1 MEDKYLLNAKTSD
14 GYYVETSLLVMSTTL
29 GATFS
34 LTVNENG
41 VTLCGSTPDSK
52 IRMEIKIKNLEY
64 FQVDP
69 TIIGTQYDITCT
81 EKNIIIMNNKK
92 KDSVNFCILR
102 QSPETLNLIIKDSI
116 NMTTMSIDYDL
127 HLIETDIPL
136 KRPIDRKLENP
147 TVVAD
152 NGELTKSFKILTKSC
167 TYAEIQSQKEG
178 LRIIPKPL
186 MATMSNIKPIELGKW
201 NDDLPVDNT
210 VTVKMSMFKSSNK
223 LLTLSKKIRLYCTP
237 NGFYLSMFMVNGLGR
252 VVAQYLHTEPVAE
265 EPVVPAKPTKKNTST
280 VTKPTKKE
288 DKRTTTTKNKK

>member
-136 KRPIDRKLENP
+136 KRPIDRDRKS
-147 TVVAD
+147 VV
-152 NGELTKSFKILTKSC
+152 
-167 TYAEIQSQKEG
+167 
-178 LRIIPKPL
+178 
-186 MATMSNIKPIELGKW
+186 
-201 NDDLPVDNT
+201 
-210 VTVKMSMFKSSNK
+210 
-223 LLTLSKKIRLYCTP
+223 
-237 NGFYLSMFMVNGLGR
+237 
-252 VVAQYLHTEPVAE
+252 
-265 EPVVPAKPTKKNTST
+265 
-280 VTKPTKKE
+280 
-288 DKRTTTTKNKK
+288 